1 MDDLAWDKIKLL
13 IFDVDGTLYDQSKL
27 RKKMLYTL
35 FLYYVL
41 RPWKYKDIIALY
53 YFRKEREKHAGH
65 TSADLEQEQYTWC
78 NGKTSLNAN
87 ELKLV
92 VEKWIY
98 DVPNQFLKNYKFE
111 GLDTFFDELKNRN
124 ILTAVYSDYPAA
136 KKLKAMG
143 IKVDLIVSSTQAE
156 VNAFK
161 PHPKGLN
168 YILSKFPDVNAEEC
182 VFIGDRPELDG
193 ACAMQADISFLHIS
207 KKEGKFFYPSVLKK
221 LKQ

>member
-53 YFRKEREKHAGH
+53 HFRKEREKHAGY
-65 TSADLEQEQYTWC
+65 SSVDLEQEQYNWC
-78 NGKTSLNAN
+78 KGKTSLNAN

-98 DVPNQFLKNYKFE
+98 DVPNQFLKGYKFV
-111 GLDTFFDELKNRN
+111 GLDTFFDELKKRN

-143 IKVDLIVSSTQAE
+143 IEVDLIVSSTQTE

-168 YILSKFPDVNAEEC
+168 YILSKFPGINAEQC

-193 ACAMQADISFLHIS
+193 DCAMQAGIPFLHIS
-207 KKEGKFFYPSVLKK
+207 KTEGSFFYPSVLKK